1 MNDRFYTAADLEVS
15 FSKKFLEKKYK
26 LKHRKSFM
34 EWAKESLIVKI
45 LLAVAAFVIIDHLW
59 VMTDDGF
66 HIWEQEASEKW
77 HKERAAELNAERQKV
92 RDSLYG
98 DGYII
103 IQR

>member
-1 MNDRFYTAADLEVS
+1 MKDQFYRQEDLVPV
-15 FSKKFLEKKYK
+15 FSKKFLEKKYQIQN
-26 LKHRKSFM
+26 RKSFF
-34 EWAKESLIVKI
+34 EWAKSSLVMK
-45 LLAVAAFVIIDHLW
+45 LLLVVAAFIIIDHLW
-59 VMTDDGF
+59 MAVDDGF

-92 RDSLYG
+92 HDALYG